1 MKTLVLGG
9 TGFVGRRLVEVLTAE
24 GAGVTVLNRGITPV
38 ELPPGVAR
46 LVADRSDA
54 TSMRAVLARTEWDA
68 VFDVSGVAKVAGGT
82 DPGDLADLLADR
94 VGRYVYVS
102 SQSLYR
108 MTGAFP
114 WREDSPIVE
123 PDVAAYGGFKVATER
138 ALLARHVTSGFPAT
152 IARPAAIYG
161 PYNNIYDME
170 AAMFRRLLER
180 RPVLLPYHGL
190 VVGSYGHVDDL
201 CRALRVMAAHPS
213 AVGEVFNVT
222 TSAVTSAAYVATLA
236 EVVGVEPDVVLVP
249 DDLAQTAERPLFS
262 RLFTPAHHGM
272 LDPSKITRV
281 LGLSPV
287 YDLRAGHVQT
297 LEWFCRSGA
306 AVMNQALSDPLW
318 GRTFDFAYEAEVAAL
333 ARDRGPANLG
343 IKETRWT
350 PTCGD

>member
-1 MKTLVLGG
+1 MRTLVLGG
-9 TGFVGRRLVEVLTAE
+9 TGFVGRRLVEVLTAD
-24 GAGVTVLNRGITPV
+24 GAGVTVLNRGVTPV
-38 ELPPGVAR
+38 ELPPGVDR

-54 TSMRAVLARTEWDA
+54 TSMRAALARTEWDA
-68 VFDVSGVAKVAGGT
+68 VFDVSGVAKVAGGA
-82 DPGDLADLLADR
+82 DPGDLADLLDGHL
-94 VGRYVYVS
+94 GRYVYVS

-114 WREDSPIVE
+114 WSEDSPVVE
-123 PDVAAYGGFKVATER
+123 PDVTAYGGFKVAAER

-152 IARPAAIYG
+152 IARPAAIDG

-190 VVGSYGHVDDL
+190 VVGSYGHVGDL
-201 CRALRVMAAHPS
+201 CRALLVMAMHPS
-213 AVGEVFNVT
+213 AVGGVFNVT

-236 EVVGVEPDVVLVP
+236 EVVGVEPDVVLLP
-249 DDLAQTAERPLFS
+249 DHLAQTASRPLFS

-281 LGLSPV
+281 LGHSPV

-297 LEWFCRSGA
+297 LEWFRRSGA
-306 AVMNQALSDPLW
+306 AVVDKAQSDPLW
-318 GRTFDFAYEAEVAAL
+318 GRTFDFAYEAKVAAL
-333 ARDRGPANLG
+333 ARGR
-343 IKETRWT
+343 
-350 PTCGD
+350 

>member
-1 MKTLVLGG
+1 MRTLVLGG
-9 TGFVGRRLVEVLTAE
+9 TGFVGRRLAEVLTGD
-24 GAGVTVLNRGITPV
+24 GAVVTVLNRGVTPV
-38 ELPPGVAR
+38 ELPPGVIR

-54 TSMRAVLARTEWDA
+54 TSMRAALARTEWDA
-68 VFDVSGVAKVAGGT
+68 VFDVSGVVKVAGGA
-82 DPGDLADLLADR
+82 DAGDLADLLGGRA
-94 VGRYVYVS
+94 GRYVYVS

-114 WREDSPIVE
+114 WSEDSPVVE
-123 PDVAAYGGFKVATER
+123 PDVTAYGGFKVAAER
-138 ALLARHVTSGFPAT
+138 ALLARHVTSGFPVT
-152 IARPAAIYG
+152 VARPAAIYG
-161 PYNNIYDME
+161 PYDNIYDME

-201 CRALRVMAAHPS
+201 CRALLIMATHPS

-222 TSAVTSAAYVATLA
+222 MSTVTSAAYVATLA
-236 EVVGVEPDVVLVP
+236 EVVGVEPDVVLLP
-249 DDLAQTAERPLFS
+249 DDLAQTGNRPLFS

-287 YDLRAGHVQT
+287 YDLRAGHAQT
-297 LEWFCRSGA
+297 LEWFRRSGA

-318 GRTFDFAYEAEVAAL
+318 GRTFDLAYEAEVAAL
-333 ARDRGPANLG
+333 ARAR
-343 IKETRWT
+343 
-350 PTCGD
+350 

>member
-1 MKTLVLGG
+1 MRTLVLGG
-9 TGFVGRRLVEVLTAE
+9 TGFVGRRLVEVLIAD
-24 GAGVTVLNRGITPV
+24 GAGVTVLNRGVTPV

-54 TSMRAVLARTEWDA
+54 TSMRAALARTEWDT

-82 DPGDLADLLADR
+82 DPGDLADLLAGR

-114 WREDSPIVE
+114 WREDSAVVE
-123 PDVAAYGGFKVATER
+123 PDVTAYGGFKVAAER

-190 VVGSYGHVDDL
+190 VIGSYGHVDDL
-201 CRALRVMAAHPS
+201 CRALLIMATHPS
-213 AVGEVFNVT
+213 AIGEVFNVT

-236 EVVGVEPDVVLVP
+236 EVVGVEPDAVPLP
-249 DDLAQTAERPLFS
+249 DDLAQTASRPLFS

-281 LGLSPV
+281 LGLSQV
-287 YDLRAGHVQT
+287 YDLRAGHAQT
-297 LEWFCRSGA
+297 FEWFCRSGA

-318 GRTFDFAYEAEVAAL
+318 GRTFDLAYEAKVAAL
-333 ARDRGPANLG
+333 ARGR
-343 IKETRWT
+343 
-350 PTCGD
+350 

>member
-1 MKTLVLGG
+1 MRTLVLGG
-9 TGFVGRRLVEVLTAE
+9 TGFVGRRLVEVLTAD
-24 GAGVTVLNRGITPV
+24 GAVVTVLNRGVTPV

-46 LVADRSDA
+46 LIADRSDA
-54 TSMRAVLARTEWDA
+54 ASMRAALARTEWDA
-68 VFDVSGVAKVAGGT
+68 VFDVSGVAKVAGGA
-82 DPGDLADLLADR
+82 DPGDLADLLDGHL
-94 VGRYVYVS
+94 GRYVYVS

-114 WREDSPIVE
+114 WSEDSPVVE
-123 PDVAAYGGFKVATER
+123 PDVTAYGGFKVAAER

-152 IARPAAIYG
+152 VARPAAIYG

-201 CRALRVMAAHPS
+201 CRALLVMATHPA

-236 EVVGVEPDVVLVP
+236 EVVGVEPDVVLLP
-249 DDLAQTAERPLFS
+249 DGLAQAANRPLFS

-272 LDPSKITRV
+272 LDPGKITRV

-287 YDLRAGHVQT
+287 YDLRAGHAQT
-297 LEWFCRSGA
+297 LEWFRRSGA
-306 AVMNQALSDPLW
+306 AVMDQALSDPLW
-318 GRTFDFAYEAEVAAL
+318 GRTFDLAYEAEVAAL
-333 ARDRGPANLG
+333 ARAR
-343 IKETRWT
+343 
-350 PTCGD
+350 